1 MDTKICYTC
10 QKEKD
15 VEDFFRS
22 RISKD
27 GRKSSCK
34 ECKKGLEEGT
44 IKSRYD
50 RRAGGKVRENFSGR
64 RFGKLIAGRRIR
76 DVNIERKRP
85 SVIQYECLC
94 DCGNTTIVTRS
105 NLQSGGVKSCGCLYK
120 ETAEARG
127 AKHREIPAE
136 YHRVLSYYKRNA
148 TRRKISWNLSPKDFE
163 NIILKNCFYCGCP
176 PRNRMFGGREV
187 CGNGIDRVN
196 NDKDYDLSNVVPC
209 CSSCNIAKYCR
220 TVEDF
225 VLWAEKVAKRKEEIL
240 CQICS

>member
-1 MDTKICYTC
+1 MDACIKKQ
-10 QKEKD
+10 QKLE
-15 VEDFFRS
+15 
-22 RISKD
+22 
-27 GRKSSCK
+27 
-34 ECKKGLEEGT
+34 GLNT
-44 IKSRYD
+44 
-50 RRAGGKVRENFSGR
+50 GKF
-64 RFGKLIAGRRIR
+64 L
-76 DVNIERKRP
+76 P
-85 SVIQYECLC
+85 
-94 DCGNTTIVTRS
+94 NTTEYFLIT
-105 NLQSGGVKSCGCLYK
+105 K
-120 ETAEARG
+120 ETQQEEKFRG
-127 AKHREIPAE
+127 
-136 YHRVLSYYKRNA
+136 
-148 TRRKISWNLSPKDFE
+148 NLSPKDFE